1 MKEPTECSLRKSAI
15 CGNYLS
21 SCIVYGDDFVTLY
34 FVFINLLVI

>member
-21 SCIVYGDDFVTLY
+21 SCIVYGDDFVTRTL
-34 FVFINLLVI
+34 FFL